1 MTFTRMRDVVNL
13 YLRTVP
19 AYPWCGH
26 SRRHLGKIEQFRPSY
41 AMSPPQSPGKQSR
54 IARNSTSTAIALP
67 SLHLY
72 DVLVLRIT

>member
-26 SRRHLGKIEQFRPSY
+26 SRHLGKIEQFRTSY
-41 AMSPPQSPGKQSR
+41 AMSPPQSPGSNHESR
-54 IARNSTSTAIALP
+54 ATAVAPL
-67 SLHLY
+67 LHY
-72 DVLVLRIT
+72 PDYISKS